1 MRKPLMAF
9 LLNEVREP
17 TLNRNAECRSINTGY
32 IPRIYSSIYCNRIV
46 RDLLILIIVASCL
59 GGCVASR
66 PTQQHSDENLLKVT
80 SSDFDQA
87 YVNPDID
94 LSRYR
99 EIYLTDLQIEF
110 ERNWVNNQNLGDPF
124 RITDRNIELI
134 EKALREDFRQGME
147 RGLTQNSQLR
157 IVETPG
163 QDTLWLRPA
172 ILHVSI
178 NNPDNLQPYQTV
190 TLAEIAA
197 TMTIV
202 LELAA
207 SANGQILAR
216 LSDRGRT
223 RDYLRFSQ
231 QDVVKNQSDIG
242 KLFFDWAAALG
253 RMLSSNRPASET
265 QG

>member
-1 MRKPLMAF
+1 MH
-9 LLNEVREP
+9 
-17 TLNRNAECRSINTGY
+17 ECRSINTGN
-32 IPRIYSSIYCNRIV
+32 IRRSHSSTYCSQIV
-46 RDLLILIIVASCL
+46 HSLLIVIIVASCL
-59 GGCVASR
+59 GGCGISR
-66 PTQQHSDENLLKVT
+66 PINEQQDAGENLLKIA

-87 YVNPDID
+87 YINPDFDI
-94 LSRYR
+94 SRYR
-99 EIYLTDLQIEF
+99 EIYVTDLQIEF

-134 EKALREDFRQGME
+134 EKTLRANFRQSME

-157 IVETPG
+157 IVATPG

-172 ILHVSI
+172 ILQLNIS
-178 NNPDNLQPYQTV
+178 NPDNLQAYQTV

-207 SANGQILAR
+207 PANGKILVR

-253 RMLSSNRPASET
+253 SILSSTQPAGET
-265 QG
+265 QR